1 MAIICKVIPE
11 GETFNFLQ
19 NYSWTFELPL
29 MLLLASLFYG
39 FLPEFIE
46 NAYTS
51 IIYYTVPLFFIIES
65 FQLVNVTMYFTEIA
79 ISKIGENPNLVK
91 GIILVI
97 SGISYT
103 ICIILFYFIFQ
114 EPNLSIS
121 NASYYSVT
129 CTLLIVITALTIYV
143 SSGVISDPALL
154 SLLVSI
160 FSWLHI
166 GSQIPP
172 FHNSETK
179 QLELKNIFD
188 VISTFLINFNSSKEF
203 FFKFNFFSFCDI
215 HFIVYICD
223 YLIEF

>member
-65 FQLVNVTMYFTEIA
+65 FQLVNVIMYFSEKA